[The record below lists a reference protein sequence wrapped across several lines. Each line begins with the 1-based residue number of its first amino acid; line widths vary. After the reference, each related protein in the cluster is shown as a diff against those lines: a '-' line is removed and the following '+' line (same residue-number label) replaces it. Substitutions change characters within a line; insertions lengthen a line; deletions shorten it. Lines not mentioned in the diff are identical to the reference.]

1 MYVINNIK
9 KTFISNFTINNV
21 LIDDKIKEKID
32 NIRF

>member
-1 MYVINNIK
+1 MYVINSIK